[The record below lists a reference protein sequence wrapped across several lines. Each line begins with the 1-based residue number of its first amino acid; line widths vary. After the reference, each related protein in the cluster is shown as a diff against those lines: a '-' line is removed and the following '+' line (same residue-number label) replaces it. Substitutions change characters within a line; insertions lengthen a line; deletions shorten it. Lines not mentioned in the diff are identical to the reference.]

1 MSGPMYGANGWVDSP
16 DKAHVEAPDGWIV
29 TTAMAGGRISTVEI
43 PPAEP
48 AKDKLVSSARAVRG
62 AESYPITAA
71 QLVDGSALLAAVFA
85 SASSGK
91 ISSGGLADQT
101 YLGESDESP
110 YFR

>member
-1 MSGPMYGANGWVDSP
+1 MSGPVYGAKRWVDIP

-29 TTAMAGGRISTVEI
+29 TSARAGRRISAVEI

-48 AKDKLVSSARAVRG
+48 VKDKLVSFARAVRG

-71 QLVDGSALLAAVFA
+71 QLVDDMALLEAVFA

-91 ISSGGLADQT
+91 IQAVA
-101 YLGESDESP
+101 
-110 YFR
+110 